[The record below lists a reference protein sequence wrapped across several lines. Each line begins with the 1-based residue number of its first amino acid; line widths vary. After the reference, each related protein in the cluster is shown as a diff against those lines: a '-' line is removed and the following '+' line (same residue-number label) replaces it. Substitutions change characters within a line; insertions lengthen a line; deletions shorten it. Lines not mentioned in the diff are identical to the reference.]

1 MEMKELKFKL
11 RNDYAMRIR
20 PYYIK
25 EKCEICGSSEELE
38 LHHEVNFITLLDKAI
53 DDLCIDV
60 ENITDSELELLK
72 TYMLGLQIQNEN
84 VTLCSKCHYEF
95 HSINGGFR
103 SKHKKISEKTFKQ
116 VSKIEDDS
124 TVVSIVKT
132 LKRKAPE
139 GKKET
144 NAQRIINHWNELPFT
159 NGVVT
164 NKQIMEY
171 FGLDKKQF
179 DRTKEKS
186 SGLKMFLD
194 GKRVSRGKYSI

>member
-53 DDLCIDV
+53 ADLCIDV

-95 HSINGGFR
+95 HSINEGFR

-144 NAQRIINHWNELPFT
+144 NAQRLIKSLLSLEAGRVVKMKDIIE
-159 NGVVT
+159 
-164 NKQIMEY
+164 E
-171 FGLDKKQF
+171 
-179 DRTKEKS
+179 
-186 SGLKMFLD
+186 SGL
-194 GKRVSRGKYSI
+194 SRDKIKECKKYSACKIWFEQHKGNKKGEYIA